1 MSKITLGDVKIT
13 SEEGHL
19 IFEDQRLENT
29 QLKIDSAD
37 LQDLIDFLVSHK
49 TDESQQ
55 RMGFR
60 VPIISSH
67 ELCVKVADSHKTR
80 QCNPLNISLSGI
92 FLDFMENDNPDWS
105 NNEEINVT
113 LQFRNKRITLRGKIS
128 RRFENQYGIF
138 FPDCMRQGILDP
150 PEQLSYIVGELERE
164 WLSDKLDRQESC

>member
-1 MSKITLGDVKIT
+1 MSNITIGDVKIT

-19 IFEDQRLENT
+19 IFEDRRLENT
-29 QLKIDSAD
+29 HLKIDSAD

-49 TDESQQ
+49 TDESQR

-67 ELCVKVADSHKTR
+67 ELCVKVTDSHKTR
-80 QCNPLNISLSGI
+80 QCHPLNISLSGI
-92 FLDFMENDNPDWS
+92 LLDFMECDNPDWS
-105 NNEEINVT
+105 KNEEINVT

-138 FPDCMRQGILDP
+138 FPDCMRQRILDP

-164 WLSDKLDRQESC
+164 WLSDKLDRQESS